1 MLVFVIFAMSVFI
14 SFSSENAHAISLHNS
29 AGTQANGSTKA
40 YWNMS
45 GGWGVTGGK
54 YGQFTCSTCH
64 QPDAP
69 NIKTIKSRITAPNGG
84 ARRLEVHRLQ
94 EPDHGLPERD
104 QYGLH
109 GRGGTY
115 RLIPRL

>member
-1 MLVFVIFAMSVFI
+1 MNTPSNAAHGIARMLSMLVFVIFAMSVFI

-84 ARRLEVHRLQ
+84 A
-94 EPDHGLPERD
+94 
-104 QYGLH
+104 
-109 GRGGTY
+109 
-115 RLIPRL
+115 